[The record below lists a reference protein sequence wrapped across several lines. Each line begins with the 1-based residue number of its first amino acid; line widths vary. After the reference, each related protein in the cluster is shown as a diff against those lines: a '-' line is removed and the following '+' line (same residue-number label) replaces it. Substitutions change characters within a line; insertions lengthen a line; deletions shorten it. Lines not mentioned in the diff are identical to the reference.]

1 MLKSAPRAKIGTSQ
15 RVDLIRKEL
24 EGKPSPGAYEP
35 SVEFVKT
42 HSAAWRFGSSSRP
55 DLANTKDKLPGP

>member
-1 MLKSAPRAKIGTSQ
+1 M
-15 RVDLIRKEL
+15 IRKEL
-24 EGKPSPGAYEP
+24 ESKPSPSAYEP

-55 DLANTKDKLPGP
+55 DLAVNAKDKLPGP